1 MTDSEELFD
10 FPCEF
15 PIKIMGIAKPNFETM
30 MVEIVQRHIGSLNTV
45 KSRHS
50 NGGKYMSVTISFI
63 AQSRVQLDALY
74 MELTQHELVK
84 MVL

>member
-15 PIKIMGIAKPNFETM
+15 PIKIMGIADPNFETM
-30 MVEIVQRHIGSLNTV
+30 MVEIIQRHIGSFNSV
-45 KSRHS
+45 KYRNS
-50 NGGKYMSVTISFI
+50 NGGKYKSVTINFI
-63 AQSRVQLDALY
+63 AQSRVQLDSLY

>member
-1 MTDSEELFD
+1 MTDSEELFN

-15 PIKIMGIAKPNFETM
+15 PIKIMGIAKSNFETM
-30 MVEIVQRHIGSLNTV
+30 MVEIVQRHAGSLNTV

-50 NGGKYMSVTISFI
+50 NSGKYISVTINFV

-74 MELTQHELVK
+74 MELTRHELVK